1 MDYQFIWQAVL
12 IVLVGTFLL
21 RISGRKTIAQMT
33 LAETVIIISLG
44 TLLIQPVSGN
54 NIWMT
59 FIIAAV
65 LVLTLIA
72 LQFIQIKSDT
82 LEKLITGKSLVLI
95 ENGVIH
101 ERNLVKSSMTI
112 DQLEMML
119 RQNNISKI
127 TNVKW
132 ASLEPNGRLGLLVKE
147 EAQPVTKK
155 EFQQLQ
161 ALLQKHMDLQKP
173 QKEPTTKNEQ
183 NIFKEIKQK
192 GHPNGPPKH
201 LQ

>member
-1 MDYQFIWQAVL
+1 
-12 IVLVGTFLL
+12 
-21 RISGRKTIAQMT
+21 
-33 LAETVIIISLG
+33 IIISLG

-132 ASLEPNGRLGLLVKE
+132 ASLEPNGRLGILVKE
-147 EAQPVTKK
+147 
-155 EFQQLQ
+155 
-161 ALLQKHMDLQKP
+161 
-173 QKEPTTKNEQ
+173 
-183 NIFKEIKQK
+183 
-192 GHPNGPPKH
+192 
-201 LQ
+201 